1 MSAGRSEEAQQPLV
15 LYLVKQLE
23 LAIRSIMDE
32 RLRPHGVTTLQYTA
46 LSVLAQRDDLSS
58 AQLARRSFVRPQ
70 TMHQMIQALDERGL
84 VERRADPSNRRVLLV
99 GLSDRG
105 RAVLGECE
113 PLVTEIEDRMLA
125 GMPDEQR
132 ESFRGAL
139 VHGCAQL
146 SDIARPGVVAE

>member
-1 MSAGRSEEAQQPLV
+1 M

-32 RLRPHGVTTLQYTA
+32 RLRPHGLTTLQYTA

-70 TMHQMIQALDERGL
+70 TMHQMIQALAERGL
-84 VERRADPSNRRVLLV
+84 VERRSDPGNRRVLLV
-99 GLSDRG
+99 GLSADGLRLL
-105 RAVLGECE
+105 RECE
-113 PLVTEIEDRMLA
+113 PMVRAIEDRMLA
-125 GMPDEQR
+125 GMPDDQR

-139 VHGCAQL
+139 LQGCAQL
-146 SDIARPGVVAE
+146 SDIARPGSAAE

>member
-1 MSAGRSEEAQQPLV
+1 MTAGGSTGDQPPLA

-32 RLRPHGVTTLQYTA
+32 RLRPHGLTTLQYTA

-70 TMHQMIQALDERGL
+70 TMHQMIQALAERGL
-84 VERRADPSNRRVLLV
+84 VERRADPGNRRVLLV
-99 GLSDRG
+99 GLSQDGLRLL
-105 RAVLGECE
+105 RECE
-113 PLVTEIEDRMLA
+113 PLVRDIEDRMLA

-139 VHGCAQL
+139 AQGCSAL
-146 SDIARPGVVAE
+146 SGLSRPGLAAE

>member
-1 MSAGRSEEAQQPLV
+1 MSAGRSEGDQQPLV

-23 LAIRSIMDE
+23 LAIRSVMDE

-70 TMHQMIQALDERGL
+70 TMHQMIQALAERGL

-99 GLSDRG
+99 GLSEQG
-105 RAVLGECE
+105 RSLLRECE
-113 PLVTEIEDRMLA
+113 PLVGEIEDRMLA

-132 ESFRGAL
+132 ESFRRAL
-139 VHGCAQL
+139 QQGCSQL
-146 SDIARPGVVAE
+146 SDIARPGLAAE

>member
-1 MSAGRSEEAQQPLV
+1 MSAGRSEDDQQPLV

-23 LAIRSIMDE
+23 LVIRSVMDE

-70 TMHQMIQALDERGL
+70 TMHQMVQALSERGL
-84 VERRADPSNRRVLLV
+84 VQRRADPNNRRVLLV
-99 GLSDRG
+99 GLSERG
-105 RAVLGECE
+105 WALLRECE
-113 PLVTEIEDRMLA
+113 PLVADIEDRMLA

-139 VHGCAQL
+139 AQGCARL
-146 SDIARPGVVAE
+146 SDVARPGLAAE

>member
-1 MSAGRSEEAQQPLV
+1 VSAGRSEGDQQPLV

-23 LAIRSIMDE
+23 LAIRSVMDE

-70 TMHQMIQALDERGL
+70 TMHQMIQALAERGL

-99 GLSDRG
+99 GLSEQG
-105 RAVLGECE
+105 RSLLRECE
-113 PLVTEIEDRMLA
+113 PLVGEIEDRMLA
-125 GMPDEQR
+125 GMPEEQR
-132 ESFRGAL
+132 EAFRNAL
-139 VHGCAQL
+139 VQGCAQL
-146 SDIARPGVVAE
+146 SDIARPGLAAE